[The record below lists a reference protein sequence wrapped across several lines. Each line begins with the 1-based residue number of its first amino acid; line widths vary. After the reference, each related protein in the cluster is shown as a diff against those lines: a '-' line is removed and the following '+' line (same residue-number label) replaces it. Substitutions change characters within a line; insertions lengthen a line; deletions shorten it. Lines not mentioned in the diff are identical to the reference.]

1 MPLDKFIN
9 KMDKIT
15 GRWLLLNSFKNM
27 AKALVRPLKAIGG
40 AWQETFK
47 PVTAKNLFN
56 VIAGFHKFTASLI
69 MSKDNAE
76 KLKRTF
82 KGLFATIDII
92 RTVAG
97 NGLSLA
103 FKVVSAVLKAFDL
116 NILDVT
122 ANIGDAIV
130 KFRDFLFSNDLI
142 TKGFQAFAESVK
154 MVVTVLKSLFDAFMN
169 LPTVQKRIE

>member
-1 MPLDKFIN
+1 MKAAGYSDKQIKAFRQLREAADKIGMPLDKFIN

-27 AKALVRPLKAIGG
+27 AKALVKPLKAIGG

-82 KGLFATIDII
+82 KGFVCSYRYYQNSSRK
-92 RTVAG
+92 RTE
-97 NGLSLA
+97 S
-103 FKVVSAVLKAFDL
+103 
-116 NILDVT
+116 
-122 ANIGDAIV
+122 
-130 KFRDFLFSNDLI
+130 
-142 TKGFQAFAESVK
+142 GFQGCISCF
-154 MVVTVLKSLFDAFMN
+154 KS
-169 LPTVQKRIE
+169 I